1 MGVQA
6 LAQRWRDDAV
16 LLRRRG
22 AEAQAT
28 VLESCASDLE
38 EEERRLSLETLTLEE
53 AEGESGYSYGAL
65 QKMVADGRLPNA
77 GGPHRPRIRR
87 CDLPRKPSARREG
100 AKGEPDL
107 ASLVLAGSAYMS
119 HIS

>member
-6 LAQRWRDDAV
+6 LTQRWRDDAV

-28 VLESCASDLE
+28 ALESCASDLE
-38 EEERRLSLETLTLEE
+38 EEGRRLSLETLTLEQ

-77 GGPHRPRIRR
+77 GGHHRPRIRR
-87 CDLPRKPSARREG
+87 CDLPRKPSAGREG

-107 ASLVLAGSAYMS
+107 ASLVLAGAV
-119 HIS
+119 

>member
-1 MGVQA
+1 MGVEA
-6 LAQRWRDDAV
+6 LTRRWRDDAA

-22 AEAQAT
+22 AEAQAIA
-28 VLESCASDLE
+28 LESCALDLE
-38 EEERRLSLETLTLEE
+38 EEDRRLSLETLTLEQ

-65 QKMVADGRLPNA
+65 QKMVGDGRLPNA

-87 CDLPRKPSARREG
+87 CDLPKKPRTGRET

-107 ASLVLAGSAYMS
+107 AGLVLARCD
-119 HIS
+119 

>member
-28 VLESCASDLE
+28 ALESCASDLE
-38 EEERRLSLETLTLEE
+38 EEDRRLSLETLTLEQ

-65 QKMVADGRLPNA
+65 QKMVADGRLSNA

-87 CDLPRKPSARREG
+87 CDLPRKSSAGREG
-100 AKGEPDL
+100 TKGEPDL
-107 ASLVLAGSAYMS
+107 ASLVLAGSA
-119 HIS
+119 

>member
-1 MGVQA
+1 MGREA
-6 LAQRWRDDAV
+6 LAQRWRDDAA

-22 AEAQAT
+22 AEAQAAA
-28 VLESCASDLE
+28 VESCASDLE
-38 EEERRLSLETLTLEE
+38 EEDRRLSLEMLTLEQ
-53 AEGESGYSYGAL
+53 AEGESGYSYSAL

-87 CDLPRKPSARREG
+87 CDLPKKPIPGREQ

-107 ASLVLAGSAYMS
+107 ASLVLARQG
-119 HIS
+119 

>member
-1 MGVQA
+1 MGVEA
-6 LAQRWRDDAV
+6 LAQRWRDEAV

-22 AEAQAT
+22 ADAQGAA
-28 VLESCASDLE
+28 LESCASELE
-38 EEERRLSLETLTLEE
+38 EESRRLSLEALNLEQA
-53 AEGESGYSYGAL
+53 AEESRYSYGAL

-87 CDLPRKPSARREG
+87 CDLPKKPSPGREQ

-107 ASLVLAGSAYMS
+107 ASLVLAR
-119 HIS
+119 